1 MKRFLRWI
9 VAALATIMVAIIV
22 FVMVFD
28 WNWVRDPLARLVS
41 SQVQRELAISGSFQG
56 EWSMRPRLI
65 AQDIHLSNTEWAT
78 DDDMLAAERVE
89 VVVDLWQLLKGR
101 LDLPEVILVKPKISL
116 QRQADGSANWTF
128 GTEQAAKILAP
139 EDRTEMPVIGRLMIE
154 GGEFR
159 YRDVPLGLDLDSKI
173 ASVQGEGGNGDAPIH
188 LEGHG
193 SLQKQRFTLKLDG
206 GSLLSLRAA
215 EQPYPLKGEI
225 NFGATAARLDGTL
238 DDPIG
243 FEGVNLKLIVRGPD
257 LADLAPLLRV
267 PLPGTPAYELA
278 GTLNRD
284 GDIWRV
290 RQMSGLVGKSD
301 IAGDLMV
308 DLGRPRLYIE
318 ADLKSKKLDYRDVGP
333 LIGIDPYPEPPTKA
347 APKDLAG
354 SPSEPVQPAAPA
366 RPRRVLPD
374 APLQADLVRAT
385 DAKVIF
391 RGEDVEAPGAPLGA
405 TELDL
410 DLKDGVL
417 KLAPLKVEVAG
428 GTANADIVIDAR
440 AKVVKTDYD
449 VKLTRLE
456 LANFLDDA
464 GLKGAGR
471 GRIDGRIKLAG
482 TGDTVRESLG
492 TSNGDIRL
500 TMGKGHISTLAMEL
514 VGLDAMEA
522 LGFMI
527 GGDKKAEIR
536 CMLTDMRV
544 ENGVATPRIAL
555 LDTSDS
561 NVTIDGSIS
570 LRDETLKLRVIG
582 HPKDPSLLSARSPIT
597 VGGYLSQPSIGID
610 PAALGARAV
619 GAVAL
624 GVLLTPL
631 ASILAFIEPGLE
643 QDSDC
648 TALLN
653 ANPKAQIRN

>member
-1 MKRFLRWI
+1 MKRFFLWI
-9 VAALATIMVAIIV
+9 VASLVTIMVAIAV

-28 WNWVRDPLARLVS
+28 WNWVRDPLARIVS
-41 SQVQRELAISGSFQG
+41 DRAQRELAIAGTFQG
-56 EWSMRPRLI
+56 EWSMTPRLV
-65 AQDIHLSNTEWAT
+65 AQDIRLKNTEWAK
-78 DDDMLAAERVE
+78 DPDMLAAERVE

-101 LDLPEVILVKPKISL
+101 LELPEVTLIKPKVSL
-116 QRQADGSANWTF
+116 ERQADGTANWTF

-139 EDRTEMPVIGRLMIE
+139 EDRTEMPVIGRLNIE

-173 ASVQGEGGNGDAPIH
+173 ASIKGNGGDGDSPIH
-188 LEGHG
+188 LEGTG

-215 EQPYPLKGEI
+215 EKPYPLKGDI
-225 NFGATAARLDGTL
+225 DFGATSAHIDGTL
-238 DDPIG
+238 DDPIT
-243 FEGVNLKLIVRGPD
+243 FEGVKLKLVLKGPD
-257 LADLAPLLRV
+257 LAHLAPLLRV
-267 PLPGTPAYELA
+267 PLPGTPPYELA
-278 GTLNRD
+278 GNLNRE
-284 GDIWRV
+284 GDLWRV
-290 RQMSGLVGKSD
+290 RQMAGLIGKSD

-318 ADLKSKKLDYRDVGP
+318 ADLKSKKLDYQDVGP
-333 LIGIDPYPEPPTKA
+333 LIGIDPGPAPAKV
-347 APKDLAG
+347 APKDQAG
-354 SPSEPVQPAAPA
+354 PPAVAGQPAGAV

-374 APLQADLVRAT
+374 APLQADLVRTT
-385 DAKVIF
+385 DAKVTF
-391 RGEDVEAPGAPLGA
+391 RGEDVVAPGAPLGA

-417 KLAPLKVEVAG
+417 KLAPLKVEIAG
-428 GTANADIVIDAR
+428 GNANATIIIDAR
-440 AKVVKTDYD
+440 AHLVKTDYD
-449 VKLTRLE
+449 IKLTRLE
-456 LANFLDDA
+456 LARFLDAA
-464 GLKGAGR
+464 GLKGAGS

-492 TSNGDIRL
+492 TSHGDIRL

-522 LGFMI
+522 LGFLI
-527 GGDKKAEIR
+527 SGDKRAEIR

-561 NVTIDGSIS
+561 NVTIDGPIS
-570 LRDETLKLRVIG
+570 LKDETLNLRLLG
-582 HPKDPSLLSARSPIT
+582 SPKDPSLLSLRSPIT
-597 VGGYLSQPSIGID
+597 VGGYLSQPSIGLD
-610 PAALGARAV
+610 PVAAGARAA
-619 GAVAL
+619 GAIAL
-624 GVLLTPL
+624 GVVLTPL

-643 QDSDC
+643 KDSDC

>member
-1 MKRFLRWI
+1 MKRFILWI
-9 VAALATIMVAIIV
+9 VASLATIIVAIVV

-41 SQVQRELAISGSFQG
+41 DRAQRELAIGGTFQG
-56 EWSMRPRLI
+56 EWSMTPRLV
-65 AQDIHLSNTEWAT
+65 AQDIHLKNTEWAK
-78 DDDMLAAERVE
+78 DPDMLAADRVE

-101 LDLPEVILVKPKISL
+101 LELPEVTLIKPKISL
-116 QRQADGSANWTF
+116 ERQSDGTANWTF

-139 EDRTEMPVIGRLMIE
+139 EDRTEMPVIGRLNIE

-173 ASVQGEGGNGDAPIH
+173 ASVTGDGGDGDSPIH
-188 LEGHG
+188 LEGTG

-225 NFGATAARLDGTL
+225 GFGTTSAHLDGTL
-238 DDPIG
+238 DDPIK
-243 FEGVNLKLIVRGPD
+243 FEGVNLKLLLKGPD

-267 PLPGTPAYELA
+267 PLPGTPPYELA
-278 GTLNRD
+278 GNLNRE

-290 RQMSGLVGKSD
+290 RQMAGLIGKSD
-301 IAGDLMV
+301 IEGDLMV

-318 ADLKSKKLDYRDVGP
+318 ADLKSQKLDYHDVGP
-333 LIGIDPYPEPPTKA
+333 LIGIDPDPVPAKV
-347 APKDLAG
+347 APKDQAG
-354 SPSEPVQPAAPA
+354 PPPVAGQPAPPA

-385 DAKVIF
+385 DAKVKF
-391 RGEDVEAPGAPLGA
+391 RGDDVVAPGAPLGA

-417 KLAPLKVEVAG
+417 KLAPLKVEIAG
-428 GTANADIVIDAR
+428 GNANATIVIDAR
-440 AKVVKTDYD
+440 SKVVKTDYD
-449 VKLTRLE
+449 IKLTRLE
-456 LANFLDDA
+456 LARFLDDA
-464 GLKGAGR
+464 GLKGAGS

-522 LGFMI
+522 LGFLI
-527 GGDKKAEIR
+527 SGDKRAEIR

-561 NVTIDGSIS
+561 NVTIDGPIS
-570 LRDETLKLRVIG
+570 LKDETLKLRVLG
-582 HPKDPSLLSARSPIT
+582 YPKDPSLLSLRSPIT
-597 VGGYLSQPSIGID
+597 VGGYLSQPSLGLD
-610 PAALGARAV
+610 PVAVGARAA
-619 GAVAL
+619 GAIAL
-624 GVLLTPL
+624 GVVLTPL

-643 QDSDC
+643 KDSDC
-648 TALLN
+648 TALLK
-653 ANPKAQIRN
+653 AQPKDQIRN